1 MIRILHTIG
10 SLERGGIQQWI
21 RNIVV
26 ASKDRGLHHA
36 ILIRKQAAG
45 EDGDEIERDGGQV
58 HDDYTGGGLLMCVAG
73 AMRNIRPSL
82 VDVVH
87 CHGEHYSTAIYAAV
101 GRWRG
106 VPIVAHA
113 HNVRPPS
120 RTALNKLYDAI
131 VTHVTCRFA
140 TELLATSEEA
150 GAAMFGRV
158 WKERRKGARVLHCG
172 IRTPV
177 INDLARKATR
187 EELGIPASARVMGA
201 VGRLTRAKNI
211 GRLLEICAEM
221 RRDERNVYVLV
232 VGDGPLREGLSLQ
245 AVRLGI
251 EDKVRFV
258 GAQKD
263 VAPYYSAMDVLV
275 MPSINEG
282 WGLSAIEAQCA
293 GVPAVVS
300 TALPVGVI
308 LSPISTKRLDVCEKD
323 RVWIDSI
330 VECDRYGREEIAST
344 ARKAA
349 SDRGLLI
356 ETSIALLEAAY
367 RAMLCKA
374 PAVGGEACN
383 N

>member
-1 MIRILHTIG
+1 
-10 SLERGGIQQWI
+10 
-21 RNIVV
+21 
-26 ASKDRGLHHA
+26 
-36 ILIRKQAAG
+36 
-45 EDGDEIERDGGQV
+45 
-58 HDDYTGGGLLMCVAG
+58 MCVAG